1 LNRKER
7 RIYEREQAKKI
18 KQKIDWK
25 KVSKSFIEL
34 LKIGF
39 AFAIIIFCITYYVV
53 TNQNNIRKSVAE
65 KPQTNSAKVTD
76 ISGRGVRSATYEY
89 IVNGKKYEN
98 STFQSYEGNI
108 GDEIC
113 IEYSSINLNDSIY
126 CNEKEAETVKD
137 DVFIF
142 SIKIF
147 GIIILFSITLIFIQ
161 LLIGNKK
168 LMGELTSRK

>member
-7 RIYEREQAKKI
+7 RIYEREQAKKT
-18 KQKIDWK
+18 KRKIDWK

-34 LKIGF
+34 ITIGF
-39 AFAIIIFCITYYVV
+39 AFAIIIFCFTYYVV

-76 ISGRGVRSATYEY
+76 ISGKVRSASYEY

-98 STFQSYEGNI
+98 STFHSFEGNI

-113 IEYSSINLNDSIY
+113 IEYSSINPNDSIY
-126 CNEKEAETVKD
+126 CNEQEAETVKD

-147 GIIILFSITLIFIQ
+147 GIMILFSITLIFIQ

-168 LMGELTSRK
+168 FMSELTSRK